1 MVDVSVSG
9 VTHHHHPA
17 LCAAITKNITQHG
30 LPLSPKT
37 SPTIVSNHNQSQK
50 HHTHHH
56 HPALF
61 AALTKNITQHG
72 LPLSPKTSPTIVS
85 NHNQHQKHRIHH
97 LMLNESYPQ
106 KRVNHDESRIAGD
119 KTAYLQTKYF
129 CSSLKKKWG
138 VLLPRF
144 QTSAILNSI
153 LLYNLVFSEPVS
165 KSWFIKELNV
175 TVQNKYCHI
184 SRSKILSLPST
195 ISLDD

>member
-17 LCAAITKNITQHG
+17 LFAAITKNITQHG

-37 SPTIVSNHNQSQK
+37 SPTIVSNQ
-50 HHTHHH
+50 
-56 HPALF
+56 
-61 AALTKNITQHG
+61 
-72 LPLSPKTSPTIVS
+72 
-85 NHNQHQKHRIHH
+85 NQHQKHRLHH

-129 CSSLKKKWG
+129 CSFLKKKWG

-175 TVQNKYCHI
+175 TIQNKYCHI

-195 ISLDD
+195 IPLDDQILLIIDQFCPHACQLLSQCVLSIGSNQGHLHKNKIG